1 MIGTKMDPSYDD
13 KFIRR
18 LEEHNVTL
26 KVNNKPCS
34 GCVSSTILV
43 TETTYMTLFPSTSIV
58 ILST

>member
-1 MIGTKMDPSYDD
+1 MIGTKMHPSYDN

-26 KVNNKPCS
+26 KANNKPCS

-43 TETTYMTLFPSTSIV
+43 TKTTYMT
-58 ILST
+58 

>member
-18 LEEHNVTL
+18 LEEHNVTV

-34 GCVSSTILV
+34 GCVSSTTLV
-43 TETTYMTLFPSTSIV
+43 TETTYMT
-58 ILST
+58 